1 MKILHN
7 TRPYAPGFP
16 GATALA
22 LSQGQIVALGTDP
35 EILDAFPLAEEK
47 VDLRGCT
54 LWPGLTDAHVH
65 LRHLAESR
73 AIVDCETATR
83 AECLERI
90 AAAARELP
98 PGAWVRGHGWN
109 HNQWP
114 EGLGT
119 AELLDRVSHGHPAY
133 LSAKSLH
140 IGWANSLA
148 LALAGLT
155 DSTPDPESG
164 ILQRDAQGRLTGILY
179 EAEAVNLI
187 LGVIPELTPE
197 VLKQQIQ
204 SLIPELWSLGLV
216 GAHDFDGFDCWLAL
230 QSLHQQGELKFRIR
244 KSVPYDH
251 LDDFIQ
257 AGLRTNSGDDFL
269 QIGSVK
275 LFSDGALGS
284 QTAAMLAP
292 YEGSQSTGALLLTE
306 DEILEIGRKTG
317 SNGLSL
323 AIHAIGDRANQVVLN
338 AYAKLRVFEGEN
350 RLPRFK
356 HRIEHVQILAKEDLP
371 RLAELGI
378 VASVQPVH
386 APSDRDMADKFL
398 GQRAEWAYAYQ
409 ALKRTGAEMAF
420 GSDAPVEPVNPFHGL
435 HAAVTRRRLDGSPG
449 PEGWHPQERLAL
461 AEALD
466 GFSWASARISSRGGR
481 LGRIAP
487 GAAADLILLK
497 TDPFTLDPQD
507 IGALKPLATMVAGEW
522 VFQHPEM
529 GIGI

>member
-7 TRPYAPGFP
+7 ANIYAPGYP

-22 LSQGQIVALGTDP
+22 LSQGQIVAVGT
-35 EILDAFPLAEEK
+35 ETEVLEAFPLAEQK
-47 VDLRGCT
+47 VNLNGYT

-65 LRHLAESR
+65 LRYLAESR

-83 AECLERI
+83 AECLSRI
-90 AAAARELP
+90 EAAARDLP

-119 AELLDRVSHGHPAY
+119 AELLDQVSHGHPAY

-140 IGWANSLA
+140 IGWANSQA

-155 DSTPDPESG
+155 DATPDPEGG
-164 ILQRDAQGRLTGILY
+164 ILQRDVEGHLTGILY
-179 EAEAVNLI
+179 EADAVNLI
-187 LGVIPELTPE
+187 LDVIPALTPE
-197 VLKQQIQ
+197 ALKSQVQA
-204 SLIPELWSLGLV
+204 LIPELWSLGLV
-216 GAHDFDGFDCWLAL
+216 GVHDFDGFDCWLAL
-230 QSLHQQGELKFRIR
+230 QSLHQQGGLNFRVR

-251 LDDFIQ
+251 LEEFIN
-257 AGLRTNSGDDFL
+257 AGLRTNFGDDFL

-292 YEGSQSTGALLLTE
+292 FEGSQSKGTLLLTE
-306 DEILEIGRKTG
+306 DEILAIGRKTG
-317 SNGLSL
+317 PNGLSL
-323 AIHAIGDRANQVVLN
+323 AIHAIGDQANRVVLN
-338 AYAKLRVFEGEN
+338 AYAKLRAFETEQH
-350 RLPRFK
+350 LPHFK
-356 HRIEHVQILAKEDLP
+356 HRIEHVQILAKADLP
-371 RLAELGI
+371 RLAELDI
-378 VASVQPVH
+378 VASVQPMH
-386 APSDRDMADKFL
+386 APSDSVMADKFL
-398 GQRAEWAYAYQ
+398 GQRAELSYAYQ
-409 ALKRTGAEMAF
+409 SLKRTGAEMVF
-420 GSDAPVEPVNPFHGL
+420 GSDSPVEPVNPFQGL

-449 PEGWHPQERLAL
+449 PEGWHPQERLSL

-466 GFSWASARISSRGGR
+466 GFSWAPARIAGRGDH

-487 GAAADLILLK
+487 GAAADLVLLK
-497 TDPFTLDPQD
+497 DDPFTGDLHAIGTIQPQ
-507 IGALKPLATMVAGEW
+507 ATMVAGEW
-522 VFQHPEM
+522 VFRHPKL